1 MCIARFSILV
11 GALVACAKVGPPS
24 GGAVDRSPPKILA
37 HQPPEDA
44 TGVSLE
50 APVEIVFSEAMERE
64 RTEGAIF
71 ITPDS
76 GVRYRWRG
84 ARLVLVFSAGLQP
97 DRTYVVTVG
106 TGARDLRRNA
116 LEKSFTFAFATGD
129 EINQGGIAGQ
139 VFSDHELTATA
150 HVWAYDLDHFAGV
163 IGSDEPAYRTQSG
176 GDGSYE
182 FSRLAA
188 ANYRLLAFVDGN
200 GNQIYDVGER
210 LALPPG
216 DVRLEEGAQAR
227 VGDLALFQP
236 LRTVPRLRRV
246 QAVHR
251 RRLLLE
257 FVAPT
262 EARQVEVALKGLEVE
277 GLYGVPQEENK
288 VHVLTAPQEPGHPY
302 SFEFLQ
308 VLGQAIEWKEP
319 VRGSGRQD
327 RTPPALVD
335 KFPDGQDMVAGDT
348 LKLVFS
354 EAMQAVDPVD
364 FWLQS
369 DSTQAIE
376 GRWQW
381 QNKTSLQFV
390 PEHPYEPGN
399 YRLQGLGDL
408 LRDLGGLSLQD
419 SLVGFEFEVLAVD
432 RLASLQGY
440 VAGGTETSW
449 VVAQSRKQARVRRV
463 RADANGYFILESLL
477 PGAYTVFAF
486 EDQNANGLQD
496 YGSLEPFEPA
506 EPYSRYLETVILS
519 AGDRAEGIDL
529 EFP

>member
-1 MCIARFSILV
+1 MYIARFSILMS
-11 GALVACAKVGPPS
+11 ALVACAKVGPPS
-24 GGAVDRSPPKILA
+24 GGAIDRSPPKILA

-64 RTEGAIF
+64 RTEEAIF
-71 ITPDS
+71 ITPEV

-84 ARLVLVFSAGLQP
+84 MRLVLGFSAGLQP

-129 EINQGGIAGQ
+129 KINQGRIAGQ

-150 HVWAYDLDHFAGV
+150 YVWAYDLDHFAGV
-163 IGSDEPAYRTQSG
+163 IGSDAPAYRTQSG
-176 GDGSYE
+176 RDGSYE

-200 GNQIYDVGER
+200 RNQVYDEGEQ
-210 LALPPG
+210 LALPSG
-216 DVRLEEGAQAR
+216 DVRVEEGSQVR
-227 VGDLALFQP
+227 VGDLVLFQTAQP
-236 LRTVPRLRRV
+236 VPRLRRV
-246 QAVHR
+246 QAVHQ
-251 RRLLLE
+251 RRLLLD
-257 FVAPT
+257 FVAPI
-262 EARQVEVALKGLEVE
+262 EAQQVEVALKELEVE
-277 GLYGVPQEENK
+277 GLYGVPQEKNK

-302 SFEFLQ
+302 PFTVLQ
-308 VLGQAIEWKEP
+308 VLGQAIEWKDP

-327 RTPPALVD
+327 RTPPALVG
-335 KFPDGQDMVAGDT
+335 KFPEDQDMVPGDT

-364 FWLQS
+364 FWVQS
-369 DSTQAIE
+369 DSTQVME

-381 QNKTSLQFV
+381 QNKTSLLLVSKQS
-390 PEHPYEPGN
+390 YEPGT
-399 YRLQGLGDL
+399 YRLQGRGDL
-408 LRDLGGLSLQD
+408 LRDLSGLSLKD
-419 SLVGFEFEVLAVD
+419 TLVSFEFEVLATD
-432 RLASLQGY
+432 KLASLQGH
-440 VAGGTETSW
+440 VSGGTEPIW
-449 VVAQSRKQARVRRV
+449 VVTQSRKQVRTQRVRT
-463 RADANGYFILESLL
+463 DAVGYYSLESLP

-506 EPYSRYLETVILS
+506 EPYSRYLETVNLS
-519 AGDRAEGIDL
+519 AGDRTEGIDL